1 MIADKS
7 INLDTLYKVVFDNE
21 KLELSKEC
29 IRKVEESFDFLQSFS
44 SDKIIYG
51 INTGFGPMAQYR
63 IEDQSLIELQYNI
76 IRSHSTGAGKPLPEL
91 YVKAA
96 MIARLYT
103 FLQGKS
109 GVHMELVSL
118 LCEFINRG
126 IYPFIP
132 EHGSVGA
139 SGDLVQLAHIA
150 LTLIG
155 EGEVFY
161 QGKLRDA
168 ATVLE
173 ENGLQ
178 PFSMRI
184 REGLSVTNGTSV
196 MTGIGIVNLI
206 YAKKLLRWS
215 VAASVMMNEIA
226 ASYDDFMAQALNEAK
241 HHKGQ
246 QEIAAMMR
254 EWVAGSTCVLQREN
268 ELYNQV
274 HKEKIFEHKVHP
286 YYSLRCVP
294 QILGPVFFFYSHFL
308 HKTLLLP
315 SFQPP
320 SFLQLSGNNRIW
332 FIEMLYNSY
341 IFSFHKIIPYN
352 FPPPSVGIPKRNS
365 KQYDYIRF
373 INQCL
378 ALYMP
383 CFFHYSIRL
392 YFYHQIFN
400 VIILPERFIFH
411 LFFIID
417 PDNDRAP
424 QSTVNMNNVT
434 QNNTMS
440 KSFSCSAT
448 TKIQYLLKGIRIIQC
463 NNRNILRRKA
473 VGSDKR
479 IIAVFI

>member
-7 INLDTLYKVVFDNE
+7 INLDTLYKVLFDNE

-161 QGKLRDA
+161 QGKLR
-168 ATVLE
+168 
-173 ENGLQ
+173 
-178 PFSMRI
+178 
-184 REGLSVTNGTSV
+184 
-196 MTGIGIVNLI
+196 
-206 YAKKLLRWS
+206 AKRR
-215 VAASVMMNEIA
+215 A
-226 ASYDDFMAQALNEAK
+226 DDDRQY
-241 HHKGQ
+241 G
-246 QEIAAMMR
+246 
-254 EWVAGSTCVLQREN
+254 
-268 ELYNQV
+268 
-274 HKEKIFEHKVHP
+274 
-286 YYSLRCVP
+286 
-294 QILGPVFFFYSHFL
+294 
-308 HKTLLLP
+308 
-315 SFQPP
+315 
-320 SFLQLSGNNRIW
+320 
-332 FIEMLYNSY
+332 
-341 IFSFHKIIPYN
+341 
-352 FPPPSVGIPKRNS
+352 KR
-365 KQYDYIRF
+365 
-373 INQCL
+373 
-378 ALYMP
+378 
-383 CFFHYSIRL
+383 
-392 YFYHQIFN
+392 
-400 VIILPERFIFH
+400 
-411 LFFIID
+411 
-417 PDNDRAP
+417 
-424 QSTVNMNNVT
+424 
-434 QNNTMS
+434 
-440 KSFSCSAT
+440 SAT
-448 TKIQYLLKGIRIIQC
+448 FFNAHPRRIIRHKRYFC
-463 NNRNILRRKA
+463 DDRNRYRQSDLCQKA
-473 VGSDKR
+473 APLVGSRFCHDE
-479 IIAVFI
+479 

>member
-7 INLDTLYKVVFDNE
+7 INLDTLYKVLFDNE

-173 ENGLQ
+173 
-178 PFSMRI
+178 
-184 REGLSVTNGTSV
+184 
-196 MTGIGIVNLI
+196 
-206 YAKKLLRWS
+206 
-215 VAASVMMNEIA
+215 
-226 ASYDDFMAQALNEAK
+226 
-241 HHKGQ
+241 
-246 QEIAAMMR
+246 
-254 EWVAGSTCVLQREN
+254 
-268 ELYNQV
+268 
-274 HKEKIFEHKVHP
+274 
-286 YYSLRCVP
+286 
-294 QILGPVFFFYSHFL
+294 
-308 HKTLLLP
+308 
-315 SFQPP
+315 
-320 SFLQLSGNNRIW
+320 
-332 FIEMLYNSY
+332 
-341 IFSFHKIIPYN
+341 
-352 FPPPSVGIPKRNS
+352 
-365 KQYDYIRF
+365 
-373 INQCL
+373 
-378 ALYMP
+378 
-383 CFFHYSIRL
+383 
-392 YFYHQIFN
+392 
-400 VIILPERFIFH
+400 
-411 LFFIID
+411 
-417 PDNDRAP
+417 
-424 QSTVNMNNVT
+424 
-434 QNNTMS
+434 
-440 KSFSCSAT
+440 
-448 TKIQYLLKGIRIIQC
+448 
-463 NNRNILRRKA
+463 
-473 VGSDKR
+473 
-479 IIAVFI
+479 